1 MLNIRKVSDRREPPG
16 LERTI
21 LRKLPM
27 WCLGGTLV
35 PGLVA
40 LMNHWLPAAGLPQEV
55 AKRQFIVDA
64 LCYGTVFTVWTA
76 VFTVAIGCYVVAV
89 MKGPHYAADSYPV
102 EHANRPGHAHA
113 PRRDRLPH
121 D

>member
-1 MLNIRKVSDRREPPG
+1 MFTIRKVSDRRAPAG
-16 LERTI
+16 LERVI
-21 LRKLPM
+21 LRKLPL
-27 WCLGGTLV
+27 WCLGGTAV

-40 LMNHWLPAAGLPQEV
+40 LLNHWLPASGVAADV

-76 VFTVAIGCYVVAV
+76 VFTVAIGCYVVVV

-102 EHANRPGHAHA
+102 EHANRPARG
-113 PRRDRLPH
+113 DRYRP